1 MSEEIEYSIRDLTE
15 NFQHFS
21 KDVDNFLEKGNKSA
35 ATRARK
41 SLLEISKL
49 CKDIRKQIQDI
60 KNSNET

>member
-1 MSEEIEYSIRDLTE
+1 MNDEIEMSIKDLNDNVE
-15 NFQHFS
+15 HFS
-21 KDVDNFLEKGNKSA
+21 TDVANFLDKGNKSA

-60 KNSNET
+60 KNGDIA

>member
-1 MSEEIEYSIRDLTE
+1 MNEKIEDSIKNLTDNYTHFSTDVE
-15 NFQHFS
+15 NFLS
-21 KDVDNFLEKGNKSA
+21 KGNKSA

-60 KNSNET
+60 KNSNEA